1 MGLPIARCGEL
12 LPLPAPVEKVCELL
26 PSQTLLD
33 AKVRCQLPPGCGK
46 ALLILLARVVV
57 DDTDFILE
65 IRNDSSSATTEL
77 DESGE
82 VVYESSLISVSQDVK
97 TVTG

>member
-1 MGLPIARCGEL
+1 LH
-12 LPLPAPVEKVCELL
+12 
-26 PSQTLLD
+26 
-33 AKVRCQLPPGCGK
+33 
-46 ALLILLARVVV
+46 
-57 DDTDFILE
+57 
-65 IRNDSSSATTEL
+65 SAIIP

>member
-1 MGLPIARCGEL
+1 MR
-12 LPLPAPVEKVCELL
+12 K
-26 PSQTLLD
+26 
-33 AKVRCQLPPGCGK
+33 
-46 ALLILLARVVV
+46 LIP
-57 DDTDFILE
+57 
-65 IRNDSSSATTEL
+65 TERAG

>member
-1 MGLPIARCGEL
+1 MTVDGHGRHAATEEAGPGEVH
-12 LPLPAPVEKVCELL
+12 PL
-26 PSQTLLD
+26 
-33 AKVRCQLPPGCGK
+33 R
-46 ALLILLARVVV
+46 
-57 DDTDFILE
+57 
-65 IRNDSSSATTEL
+65 

>member
-1 MGLPIARCGEL
+1 
-12 LPLPAPVEKVCELL
+12 
-26 PSQTLLD
+26 
-33 AKVRCQLPPGCGK
+33 
-46 ALLILLARVVV
+46 
-57 DDTDFILE
+57 LE
-65 IRNDSSSATTEL
+65 

>member
-1 MGLPIARCGEL
+1 MLNHL
-12 LPLPAPVEKVCELL
+12 VN
-26 PSQTLLD
+26 
-33 AKVRCQLPPGCGK
+33 K
-46 ALLILLARVVV
+46 ALLRPI
-57 DDTDFILE
+57 E
-65 IRNDSSSATTEL
+65 

>member
-1 MGLPIARCGEL
+1 MSRYHRSA
-12 LPLPAPVEKVCELL
+12 
-26 PSQTLLD
+26 
-33 AKVRCQLPPGCGK
+33 
-46 ALLILLARVVV
+46 
-57 DDTDFILE
+57 DDVPE
-65 IRNDSSSATTEL
+65 

>member
-1 MGLPIARCGEL
+1 MWCPQTG
-12 LPLPAPVEKVCELL
+12 PLRAAATP
-26 PSQTLLD
+26 LD
-33 AKVRCQLPPGCGK
+33 
-46 ALLILLARVVV
+46 
-57 DDTDFILE
+57 
-65 IRNDSSSATTEL
+65 L

>member
-1 MGLPIARCGEL
+1 MFNDRQP
-12 LPLPAPVEKVCELL
+12 
-26 PSQTLLD
+26 Q
-33 AKVRCQLPPGCGK
+33 VRQ
-46 ALLILLARVVV
+46 A
-57 DDTDFILE
+57 
-65 IRNDSSSATTEL
+65 L

>member
-1 MGLPIARCGEL
+1 MRSAWL
-12 LPLPAPVEKVCELL
+12 LTAVEGW
-26 PSQTLLD
+26 T
-33 AKVRCQLPPGCGK
+33 A
-46 ALLILLARVVV
+46 
-57 DDTDFILE
+57 
-65 IRNDSSSATTEL
+65 

>member
-1 MGLPIARCGEL
+1 VEL
-12 LPLPAPVEKVCELL
+12 LRP
-26 PSQTLLD
+26 QM
-33 AKVRCQLPPGCGK
+33 R
-46 ALLILLARVVV
+46 
-57 DDTDFILE
+57 LE
-65 IRNDSSSATTEL
+65 

>member
-1 MGLPIARCGEL
+1 MSSISAAPPRLY
-12 LPLPAPVEKVCELL
+12 PAPS
-26 PSQTLLD
+26 PQ
-33 AKVRCQLPPGCGK
+33 
-46 ALLILLARVVV
+46 
-57 DDTDFILE
+57 
-65 IRNDSSSATTEL
+65 

>member
-1 MGLPIARCGEL
+1 MGSARGHDR
-12 LPLPAPVEKVCELL
+12 
-26 PSQTLLD
+26 T
-33 AKVRCQLPPGCGK
+33 
-46 ALLILLARVVV
+46 
-57 DDTDFILE
+57 
-65 IRNDSSSATTEL
+65 SA